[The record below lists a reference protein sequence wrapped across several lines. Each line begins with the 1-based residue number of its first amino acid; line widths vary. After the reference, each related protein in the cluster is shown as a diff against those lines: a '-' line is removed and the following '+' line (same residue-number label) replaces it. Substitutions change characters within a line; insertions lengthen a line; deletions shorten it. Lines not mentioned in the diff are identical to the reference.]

1 MISSMFRTPARLSI
15 LEMMFEPCGADDRMR
30 ATSSA
35 FAGEREGV
43 VARPRVG
50 RRARSPRCPSATAP
64 AGRAAGRWSRPCW
77 SARARRSSPPP
88 ARGARMRPSRERPH
102 RRNRSR
108 ARSPTVSASKS
119 DSGHNVTAETDPL
132 TGSAESRISLPS
144 TRTTPSATS
153 PHRTWAPSVSRQIG
167 VDEHACTSSIEDST
181 RSSGVC
187 ERLIRNRSTSRA
199 SSSRMISGS
208 MEAGPSVQRIWI
220 FNVRPPGR
228 AVAFTISVAIRS

>member
-1 MISSMFRTPARLSI
+1 MSFCDS
-15 LEMMFEPCGADDRMR
+15 
-30 ATSSA
+30 
-35 FAGEREGV
+35 
-43 VARPRVG
+43 
-50 RRARSPRCPSATAP
+50 
-64 AGRAAGRWSRPCW
+64 AGRSGGGSMVTPLLERTRPAFVTT
-77 SARARRSSPPP
+77 ARARRSDASVTRT
-88 ARGARMRPSRERPH
+88 AAPSK
-102 RRNRSR
+102 SI
-108 ARSPTVSASKS
+108 SSTLPTVSASKS
-119 DSGHNVTAETDPL
+119 DSGHNVTDETDPL

-144 TRTTPSATS
+144 TRITPWATS